1 MTEGGCSNGLADTK
15 ASPLHSNFGQHI
27 STNVLGPG
35 DSLILSGAAAGL
47 RDTLRHLQSTRHRPA
62 ERRGNGDN
70 ALLRLSLS
78 SMRFGSGPPSRP
90 FDVPKQARLG
100 RVTRSLQYFFSQHGY
115 FAAPLLLCSSSS
127 GRAVRS
133 IQLRGRSGSAK
144 SAYNFTAYKQAVS
157 IACRCDW
164 SVHE

>member
-115 FAAPLLLCSSSS
+115 FAAPLLLCSSAP
-127 GRAVRS
+127 RAAGGQFEAS
-133 IQLRGRSGSAK
+133 
-144 SAYNFTAYKQAVS
+144 N
-157 IACRCDW
+157 
-164 SVHE
+164 